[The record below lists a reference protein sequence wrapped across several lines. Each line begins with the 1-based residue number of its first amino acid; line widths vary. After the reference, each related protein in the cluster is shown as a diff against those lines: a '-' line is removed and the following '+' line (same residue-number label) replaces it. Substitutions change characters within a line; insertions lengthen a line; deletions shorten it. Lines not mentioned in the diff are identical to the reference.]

1 MDTAVSAALAEVDAA
16 GLAAALAAPGPLLLV
31 DYVADHC
38 VWCTRLEPVL
48 LAVEPQFRNRVRML
62 KVNVSRHPDALPA
75 QGLRGTPTVM
85 LYREGRLLMARNGM
99 MQRAALVAFLEHWL
113 NPSNE
118 GL

>member
-1 MDTAVSAALAEVDAA
+1 MEHDGAALTEIDAR
-16 GLAAALAAPGPLLLV
+16 GLAAALAVPGPLLLV

-48 LAVEPQFRNRVRML
+48 LAVEPAFRNRVRML
-62 KVNVSRHPDALPA
+62 KVNVSQHPDAMPA

-85 LYREGRLLMARNGM
+85 LYRDGRLLMARSGM
-99 MQRAALVAFLEHWL
+99 MQRGALVAFLEHWL
-113 NPSNE
+113 DPSNE

>member
-1 MDTAVSAALAEVDAA
+1 VDAEAISALPEVDAA
-16 GLAAALAAPGPLLLV
+16 GLASALSEPGPLLLV

-38 VWCTRLEPVL
+38 IWCARLEPVL
-48 LAVEPQFRNRVRML
+48 LAVEPSYRNRVRML
-62 KVNVSRHPDALPA
+62 MVNVSRHPDAMPA

-85 LYREGRLLMARNGM
+85 LYRDGRLLMTRNGM

-113 NPSNE
+113 DPSNE